1 MHSTHLV
8 TASNTFCP
16 PLMKWMFTFRGSLA
30 RAISLLARAET
41 TFVNFNPNSP
51 TMVGACWQLYL
62 AADGKWE
69 PGPDSL
75 TNVTVEVLSYEV
87 VATDLRRSRT
97 YHLLYTVLGNT
108 LVATVIPVVCLIY
121 FNSSIVLSFSR

>member
-1 MHSTHLV
+1 M
-8 TASNTFCP
+8 
-16 PLMKWMFTFRGSLA
+16 
-30 RAISLLARAET
+30 
-41 TFVNFNPNSP
+41 VNGHDFNPNSP

-62 AADGKWE
+62 KADGKWE

-108 LVATVIPVVCLIY
+108 LVATIIPVVCLIY
-121 FNSSIVLSFSR
+121 FNFSIVLNFSR